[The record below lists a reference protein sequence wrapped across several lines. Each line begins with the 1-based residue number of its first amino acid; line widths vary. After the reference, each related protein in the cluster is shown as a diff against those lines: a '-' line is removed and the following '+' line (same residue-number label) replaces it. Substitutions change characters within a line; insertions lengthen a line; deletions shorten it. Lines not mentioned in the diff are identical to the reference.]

1 MQRYFNYLTNIP
13 KKAHHKKNLLSLFYI
28 EISSNAYEY
37 WIKNK
42 YMRFCILVLI
52 IFLASCGGGSPKN
65 SPIEVSNQNSST
77 TNNNS
82 NNSDNSNNQ
91 SLTETYDGLNGSF
104 QKGPLIFGSY
114 LWVSELNEQLSST
127 GKTYVSQTN
136 DDLGR
141 FTLKSQLSSN
151 LLEIV
156 GDGYYMDETTGA
168 LSDGRVLISGLVDLD
183 VDDTPNINIL
193 TTIQSSRLKK
203 LMESNS
209 YTSAFSQS
217 QEEVLNAFG
226 INTIDINN
234 FTGFSSMQIDGSSD
248 SDAILLA
255 VSSVL
260 MNIASTKAATSG
272 ASKSAELT
280 SFLSKFSKDLEN
292 DGSLSSEAMQNDI
305 QTAAQ
310 SLNVA
315 NIKTNVETYYQNR
328 GDTIVA
334 PKFEEW
340 IDTNGSGI
348 IPRRII
354 EVGGLSF
361 NDALNSEALSVI
373 TSNSLS
379 LASIPAGLNVF
390 VEADKAD
397 SIVKNND
404 GVSGTN
410 STAELISGLYTTVN
424 QNETIALRTTTGS
437 FGSTETLSLKIG
449 SSNYSWNVSAR
460 MPTIQYKSPDGNF
473 PFPGS
478 GIPGDDSEKYHAF
491 PISITRNSNIKYL
504 GSSFYGEDMM
514 FGGSFIN
521 KLSIFSD
528 NAGSPG
534 NELISTTNFGDY
546 FGSTVLKDSNGTE
559 YSDLSQLGTEAYFGS
574 QGLNVTVGQNLWIVI
589 ELKEARDPGSKGN
602 SPVGHSQRKV
612 SSDGTNWSEYQGN
625 ANGRYSEYM
634 PMVLLTD

>member
-1 MQRYFNYLTNIP
+1 MKLSAKTLRYKLNILINP
-13 KKAHHKKNLLSLFYI
+13 KV
-28 EISSNAYEY
+28 
-37 WIKNK
+37 
-42 YMRFCILVLI
+42 RI
-52 IFLASCGGGSPKN
+52 IFLVISIILTSCGGGSNDGSKVPDL
-65 SPIEVSNQNSST
+65 NQTSSGF
-77 TNNNS
+77 NNNS
-82 NNSDNSNNQ
+82 NNSNSTNNE
-91 SLTETYDGLNGSF
+91 SLALTYDGLNGSF

-183 VDDTPNINIL
+183 IDDTPNVNIL

-203 LMESNS
+203 LMESNT

-217 QEEVLNAFG
+217 QDEVLSAFG

-234 FTGFSSMQIDGSSD
+234 FSGLSSMQIDGSSD

-260 MNIASTKAATSG
+260 MNIATIKAASSG

-280 SFLSKFSKDLEN
+280 SFLSKFSKDLEI
-292 DGSLSSEAMQNDI
+292 DGTLSSEAMKNDI

-315 NIKTNVETYYQNR
+315 NIKKNVETYYQNR

-390 VEADKAD
+390 VEAEKAD

-449 SSNYSWNVSAR
+449 SSNYIWNVSTKI
-460 MPTIQYKSPDGNF
+460 PNISYKSPDGNF
-473 PFPGS
+473 PFPNS
-478 GIPGDDSEKYHAF
+478 SIPGDDSEKYHAF

-504 GSSFYGEDMM
+504 GSSFFGED
-514 FGGSFIN
+514 FISGFFIN

-546 FGSTVLKDSNGTE
+546 FGTAVLKDYNGTE
-559 YSDLSQLGTEAYFGS
+559 HTNLSSLRTEAYFGS
-574 QGLNVTVGQNLWIVI
+574 QGLDVTVGQNLWIVI
-589 ELKEARDPGSKGN
+589 ELKEAGDPGAQGN

-625 ANGRYSEYM
+625 ANGRYSDSM
-634 PMVLLTD
+634 PMIILTD

>member
-1 MQRYFNYLTNIP
+1 MEN
-13 KKAHHKKNLLSLFYI
+13 
-28 EISSNAYEY
+28 EY
-37 WIKNK
+37 WINIKF
-42 YMRFCILVLI
+42 MRFCILVLA
-52 IFLASCGGGSPKN
+52 IFLASCGGGSSKN

-82 NNSDNSNNQ
+82 DNSDNSNNQ
-91 SLTETYDGLNGSF
+91 SLTKIYDGLNGSF

-141 FTLKSQLSSN
+141 FSLKSQLSSN

-183 VDDTPNINIL
+183 IDDTPNINIL

-203 LMESNS
+203 LMESNT
-209 YTSAFSQS
+209 YNSAFSQS

-226 INTIDINN
+226 INTLDIND
-234 FTGFSSMQIDGSSD
+234 FSGLSSMQIDGTSD

-260 MNIASTKAATSG
+260 MNIASTKAASSG

-280 SFLSKFSKDLEN
+280 SFLSKFSKDLEI
-292 DGSLSSEAMQNDI
+292 DGTLSSEAMQNDI

-379 LASIPAGLNVF
+379 LASIPAGLNIF
-390 VEADKAD
+390 VEAGKAD

-410 STAELISGLYTTVN
+410 STAELISGIYTTVN

-460 MPTIQYKSPDGNF
+460 VPTIQYKSPDGNF
-473 PFPGS
+473 SFPNS
-478 GIPGDDSEKYHAF
+478 SLPGDDPEKYHAF

-504 GSSFYGEDMM
+504 GSSFAGEDIML
-514 FGGSFIN
+514 GGSFIN

-546 FGSTVLKDSNGTE
+546 FGSSVLKDFNGTE
-559 YSDLSQLGTEAYFGS
+559 YSNLSSLRTEAYFGS
-574 QGLNVTVGQNLWIVI
+574 QGLDVTAGQNLWIVI
-589 ELKEARDPGSKGN
+589 ELKEARDPGAQGN

-625 ANGRYSEYM
+625 ANGRYSDNM
-634 PMVLLTD
+634 PMILLTD

>member
-1 MQRYFNYLTNIP
+1 
-13 KKAHHKKNLLSLFYI
+13 
-28 EISSNAYEY
+28 
-37 WIKNK
+37 
-42 YMRFCILVLI
+42 MRFCILLLVVL
-52 IFLASCGGGSPKN
+52 LASCGGGSSKN
-65 SPIEVSNQNSST
+65 SPVVESNQNSPSS
-77 TNNNS
+77 NNNS
-82 NNSDNSNNQ
+82 NASEATNNQ
-91 SLTETYDGLNGSF
+91 SLTKIYNGLNGSF

-183 VDDTPNINIL
+183 IDDTPNINIL

-203 LMESNS
+203 LMESNT
-209 YTSAFSQS
+209 YNSAFSQS

-234 FTGFSSMQIDGSSD
+234 FTGLSSMQIDGSSD

-310 SLNVA
+310 SLNVS

-373 TSNSLS
+373 TSNFLSLS
-379 LASIPAGLNVF
+379 AIPAGINVF
-390 VEADKAD
+390 VEAGKVD
-397 SIVKNND
+397 SIVKNGD
-404 GVSGTN
+404 GVSGTT

-449 SSNYSWNVSAR
+449 SSDYSWNVSTRIPNIA
-460 MPTIQYKSPDGNF
+460 YKSPDGNF
-473 PFPGS
+473 PFPNAS
-478 GIPGDDSEKYHAF
+478 IPGDDPEKYHAF

-504 GSSFYGEDMM
+504 GSSFHGENMM
-514 FGGSFIN
+514 TGFGGSLIN

-546 FGSTVLKDSNGTE
+546 FGSAVLKDYNGTE
-559 YSDLSQLGTEAYFGS
+559 YTNLSSLRTEAYFGS
-574 QGLNVTVGQNLWIVI
+574 QGLDVTVGQNLWIVI
-589 ELKEARDPGSKGN
+589 ELKEVGDPGAQGN

-612 SSDGTNWSEYQGN
+612 SSDGTNWSRYQGN

-634 PMVLLTD
+634 PMVLLTE

>member
-1 MQRYFNYLTNIP
+1 MKLSAKTLRYKLNILINP
-13 KKAHHKKNLLSLFYI
+13 KV
-28 EISSNAYEY
+28 
-37 WIKNK
+37 
-42 YMRFCILVLI
+42 RI
-52 IFLASCGGGSPKN
+52 IFLVISIILTSCGGGSNYGSKVPDL
-65 SPIEVSNQNSST
+65 NQTSSGF
-77 TNNNS
+77 NNNS
-82 NNSDNSNNQ
+82 NNSNSTNNE
-91 SLTETYDGLNGSF
+91 SLALTYDGLNGSF

-183 VDDTPNINIL
+183 IDDTPNVNIL

-203 LMESNS
+203 LMESNT

-217 QEEVLNAFG
+217 QDEVLSAFG

-234 FTGFSSMQIDGSSD
+234 FSGLSSMQIDGSSD

-260 MNIASTKAATSG
+260 MNIATIKAASSG

-280 SFLSKFSKDLEN
+280 SFLSKFSKDLEI
-292 DGSLSSEAMQNDI
+292 DGTLSSEAMKNDI

-315 NIKTNVETYYQNR
+315 NIKKNVETYYQNR

-390 VEADKAD
+390 VEAEKAD

-449 SSNYSWNVSAR
+449 SSNYIWNVSTKI
-460 MPTIQYKSPDGNF
+460 PNISYKSPDGNF
-473 PFPGS
+473 PFPNS
-478 GIPGDDSEKYHAF
+478 SIPGDDSEKYHAF

-504 GSSFYGEDMM
+504 GSSFFGED
-514 FGGSFIN
+514 FISGFFIN

-546 FGSTVLKDSNGTE
+546 FGTAVLKDYNGTE
-559 YSDLSQLGTEAYFGS
+559 HTNLSSLRTEAYFGS
-574 QGLNVTVGQNLWIVI
+574 QGLDVTVGQNLWIVI
-589 ELKEARDPGSKGN
+589 ELKEAGDPGAQGN

-625 ANGRYSEYM
+625 ANGRYSDSM
-634 PMVLLTD
+634 PMIILTD

>member
-1 MQRYFNYLTNIP
+1 MKNNIFFD
-13 KKAHHKKNLLSLFYI
+13 KFSNVKFFISLLL
-28 EISSNAYEY
+28 
-37 WIKNK
+37 
-42 YMRFCILVLI
+42 
-52 IFLASCGGGSPKN
+52 IFLISCGGDQDS
-65 SPIEVSNQNSST
+65 SST
-77 TNNNS
+77 SELNQIISASTNDS
-82 NNSDNSNNQ
+82 NNSDSTNDESPVI
-91 SLTETYDGLNGSF
+91 TYDGLNGSF

-114 LWVSELNEQLSST
+114 LWVSELNEQLSSS

-141 FTLKSQLSSN
+141 FNLKTQLTSN
-151 LLEIV
+151 LLEII

-183 VDDTPNINIL
+183 IDDTPNINIL

-203 LMESNS
+203 LMESNT

-226 INTIDINN
+226 INTVDIND
-234 FTGFSSMQIDGSSD
+234 FSGLSSMQIDGTSD

-260 MNIASTKAATSG
+260 MSIASTKAAASG

-280 SFLSKFSKDLEN
+280 SFLSKLSKDLEN

-379 LASIPAGLNVF
+379 LSSIPTGINVF
-390 VEADKAD
+390 VEAGKAG

-404 GVSGTN
+404 GISGTN
-410 STAELISGLYTTVN
+410 STSELISGLYTTAN

-460 MPTIQYKSPDGNF
+460 IPTIQYKSPDGNF
-473 PFPGS
+473 PFPNS
-478 GIPGDDSEKYHAF
+478 FIPGDDPEKYHAF
-491 PISITRNSNIKYL
+491 PITISRNFNIKYL
-504 GSSFYGEDMM
+504 GSSF
-514 FGGSFIN
+514 FGLDDINRLFIT
-521 KLSIFSD
+521 SD
-528 NAGSPG
+528 NSGSPG
-534 NELISTTNFGDY
+534 NELASTTNFGDY
-546 FGSTVLKDSNGTE
+546 FGSSTLKDFNATE
-559 YSDLSQLGTEAYFGS
+559 YSNLSSLNTEAYFGS
-574 QGLNVTVGQNLWIVI
+574 SGLSVTNGQKLWIVI
-589 ELKEARDPGSKGN
+589 ELKQEGDPGSQGN

-612 SSDGTNWSEYQGN
+612 SSDGINWSEYQGN
-625 ANGRYSEYM
+625 ANGRDSDNM

>member
-1 MQRYFNYLTNIP
+1 MSKFP
-13 KKAHHKKNLLSLFYI
+13 GKV
-28 EISSNAYEY
+28 YEY
-37 WIKNK
+37 WIKIK
-42 YMRFCILVLI
+42 CMRFCILVLT
-52 IFLASCGGGSPKN
+52 IFLASCGGGSSKS

-114 LWVSELNEQLSST
+114 LWVSELNDQLSST

-151 LLEIV
+151 LLEII

-168 LSDGRVLISGLVDLD
+168 LSDGRVLISGLIDLD
-183 VDDTPNINIL
+183 VEDTPNINIL

-203 LMESNS
+203 LMESNT
-209 YTSAFSQS
+209 YTSAFQQS

-226 INTIDINN
+226 IDTIDIND
-234 FTGFSSMQIDGSSD
+234 FTGLSSMQIDGSSD

-260 MNIASTKAATSG
+260 MNIASTKAANSES
-272 ASKSAELT
+272 SKSAELT
-280 SFLSKFSKDLEN
+280 SFLSKFSKDLET
-292 DGSLSSEAMQNDI
+292 DGTLDSVSMQNDI
-305 QTAAQ
+305 KTAAQ
-310 SLNVA
+310 SLDVA

-328 GDTIVA
+328 GDAIIA

-348 IPRRII
+348 IPRRMI
-354 EVGGLSF
+354 EVGDLSF
-361 NDALNSEALSVI
+361 DDAINSEALSVI
-373 TSNSLS
+373 TSNSVSLS
-379 LASIPAGLNVF
+379 SIPAGINVF
-390 VEADKAD
+390 VEASKAG

-404 GVSGTN
+404 GIFGTN
-410 STAELISGLYTTVN
+410 STAELISGIYTTAN

-449 SSNYSWNVSAR
+449 SSNFSWNVSAR
-460 MPTIQYKSPDGNF
+460 IPTIQYKSPDGNF
-473 PFPGS
+473 PFPNS
-478 GIPGDDSEKYHAF
+478 GIPGDDQEKYHAF
-491 PISITRNSNIKYL
+491 PITISRNFNIKYL
-504 GSSFYGEDMM
+504 GSSFYGLDDINRL
-514 FGGSFIN
+514 FIT
-521 KLSIFSD
+521 SD
-528 NAGSPG
+528 NSGSPG
-534 NELISTTNFGDY
+534 NELVSTTNFGDY
-546 FGSTVLKDSNGTE
+546 FGSFTLKDFNATE
-559 YSDLSQLGTEAYFGS
+559 YSNLSSLNTEAYFGS
-574 QGLNVTVGQNLWIVI
+574 SGLSVTNGQKLWIVI
-589 ELKEARDPGSKGN
+589 ELKQEGDPGSQGN

-612 SSDGTNWSEYQGN
+612 SSDGINWSEYQGN
-625 ANGRYSEYM
+625 ANGRYSDNM

>member
-1 MQRYFNYLTNIP
+1 MSRFP
-13 KKAHHKKNLLSLFYI
+13 GKV
-28 EISSNAYEY
+28 YEY
-37 WIKNK
+37 WIKIK
-42 YMRFCILVLI
+42 CMRFCILVLI
-52 IFLASCGGGSPKN
+52 IFLASCGGGSSKN

-91 SLTETYDGLNGSF
+91 SLTETYDGLTGSF

-234 FTGFSSMQIDGSSD
+234 FTGLSSMQIDGSSD

-280 SFLSKFSKDLEN
+280 SFLSQFSKDLEI
-292 DGSLSSEAMQNDI
+292 DGTLNSEIMKKDI

-310 SLNVA
+310 SLNVSS
-315 NIKTNVETYYQNR
+315 IKTNVETYYQNR
-328 GDTIVA
+328 GDTVVA

-348 IPRRII
+348 IPRRMI

-361 NDALNSEALSVI
+361 NDALNSEAKSVI

-379 LASIPAGLNVF
+379 LASIPAGINVF
-390 VEADKAD
+390 IEAGKAD
-397 SIVKNND
+397 SIIKNND
-404 GVSGTN
+404 GSSGTT
-410 STAELISGLYTTVN
+410 SAAELISGIYTTAN

-437 FGSTETLSLKIG
+437 FGSTETLSLKVG
-449 SSNYSWNVSAR
+449 SSNYSWNVSVR
-460 MPTIQYKSPDGNF
+460 TPTIQYKSPGGNF
-473 PFPGS
+473 PFADTNSGS
-478 GIPGDDSEKYHAF
+478 STSIPGDDAEKFHAF
-491 PISITRNSNIKYL
+491 PISITRDFNLKYL
-504 GSSFYGEDMM
+504 GSSFNGK
-514 FGGSFIN
+514 SFPFAN
-521 KLSIFSD
+521 TLLKVSIFSD
-528 NAGSPG
+528 DSGSPG
-534 NELISTTNFGDY
+534 SELASTTNLLNY
-546 FGSTVLKDSNGTE
+546 FGSSVLQDFNGAEFSNT
-559 YSDLSQLGTEAYFGS
+559 SNLGLEAYFGS
-574 QGLNVTVGQNLWIVI
+574 SGLSVTNGQDLWVVI
-589 ELKEARDPGSKGN
+589 EFELAMDPGSKGN

-612 SSDGTNWSEYQGN
+612 SNDGINWSEYIG
-625 ANGRYSEYM
+625 AGNGRYSDNM
-634 PMVLLTD
+634 PMILLTD

>member
-1 MQRYFNYLTNIP
+1 MSKLP
-13 KKAHHKKNLLSLFYI
+13 EKAYK
-28 EISSNAYEY
+28 Y
-37 WIKNK
+37 WINTNR
-42 YMRFCILVLI
+42 MRFCILVLS
-52 IFLASCGGGSPKN
+52 IFLASCGGGSSKN
-65 SPIEVSNQNSST
+65 SPMEVSNQNSSV
-77 TNNNS
+77 TND
-82 NNSDNSNNQ
+82 NSDNSDTTNNQ
-91 SLTETYDGLNGSF
+91 SLETIYDGLNGSF

-114 LWVSELNEQLSST
+114 LWVSELNEELSST

-141 FTLKSQLSSN
+141 FTLKSRLSSN

-156 GDGYYMDETTGA
+156 GDGFYMDETTGA

-183 VDDTPNINIL
+183 IDDTPNINIL

-203 LMESNS
+203 LMENNTYS
-209 YTSAFSQS
+209 SAISKS

-226 INTIDINN
+226 INTMDIND
-234 FTGFSSMQIDGSSD
+234 FSGLSSMQIDGSSD

-255 VSSVL
+255 VSSIL
-260 MNIASTKAATSG
+260 MNIASTKAVASG

-280 SFLSKFSKDLEN
+280 SFISKFSKDLEI
-292 DGSLSSEAMQNDI
+292 DGTLSSEAMQNDI

-348 IPRRII
+348 IPRRMI

-361 NDALNSEALSVI
+361 NDALNQEALSVI

-379 LASIPAGLNVF
+379 LSVIPSGLNVF
-390 VEADKAD
+390 IEAGKAG

-404 GVSGTN
+404 GLSGTT
-410 STAELISGLYTTVN
+410 STAELISGIYTTAN

-460 MPTIQYKSPDGNF
+460 IPTIQYKSPDGGF
-473 PFPGS
+473 AFPGS
-478 GIPGDDSEKYHAF
+478 SIPGDDPEKYHAF
-491 PISITRNSNIKYL
+491 PITITRNFDIKYL
-504 GSSFYGEDMM
+504 GSSFTSIDIMK
-514 FGGSFIN
+514 GGYLIN

-528 NAGSPG
+528 NSGSPG

-546 FGSTVLKDSNGTE
+546 FGSSILKDFNGTE
-559 YSDLSQLGTEAYFGS
+559 YSNLSSLGTEAYFGS
-574 QGLNVTVGQNLWIVI
+574 SGLSVTNGQNLWIVI
-589 ELKEARDPGSKGN
+589 ELKEATDPGALGN

-625 ANGRYSEYM
+625 ASGRYSSNM